1 MVIIRERAILWK
13 IFLLVKTQNIICNKY
28 YILGPIAQSG
38 GAIHDMRTGT

>member
-1 MVIIRERAILWK
+1 MGNNMEN
-13 IFLLVKTQNIICNKY
+13 FLVSETQNIICDKY